1 MKASAVSS
9 VDSGA
14 CAMARAAL
22 TFCMAGGLLLLASS
36 FSAQAQDRVLDF
48 DIPAQPLSSAIR
60 ALSDFADI
68 QVLYVESVVG
78 GWRSKALHGPHTV
91 SQALDTILTGS
102 GLGYTF
108 TAPGAVAIREI
119 DPDADDRQG
128 IDRYTIGADRHLDLG
143 TIVVSNVRNP
153 LESLPASTT
162 ILSGEEIVDK
172 SPLRQPVDVLRGV
185 PGLQVSTLSQG
196 GFRER
201 FIIRG
206 FASAGESVAS
216 FLDGAPLNES
226 NGHGDGSIDLGTII
240 PEEIDRV
247 EVIRGPVSPLYGN
260 FSRSA
265 SINFITK
272 NRVDETMARYTLGG
286 WGTRRA
292 AATLGRVQGKFSQ
305 YYAIDSYRSAGFREN
320 SDSMRTNMSA
330 RWTYLLSPRSTLRFS
345 GRSYAAKWNAPGYL
359 TQAEWDAGQWQESNT
374 DLDGGEKKRYDL
386 SVNYNYAFSDADS
399 IGLTAFMY
407 NTDFH
412 RWRDIGSPQ
421 VEEHNALTGV
431 MVKALYSRRESYFSA
446 RDDLLF
452 GVDLLQED
460 GVRQT
465 WNNTIPWTRTEIA
478 EDGDYYQRSYSL
490 YTQMEMKPSPKIGVM
505 LGLRYDRF
513 DVSLDRKEIE
523 SGAHTGAVSSF
534 DNVMATISPK
544 VAISYD
550 PSPAWT
556 IFGNAGKG
564 FYLPA
569 MFDKFLSDTI
579 EPVDLSFYELG
590 MRVRPGAR
598 AWGSVSLF
606 RIDAEN
612 DVTREGD
619 PRGPLVNA
627 GDVRRQGIEVQA
639 GVTLADGLDL
649 LGSVSYF
656 DAEFRDY
663 ASGGVDLSGNVPT
676 EVPPYFYT
684 AGMDYFSEK
693 HGIGARL
700 TLNGKGAVW
709 LSNENVH
716 RYGSY
721 AYLDAQAYVH
731 RGPYLFDI
739 KLGNVTNRR
748 YAEYAFSGVT
758 PGSQRYGPAR
768 PFNVT
773 VSVTARF

>member
-1 MKASAVSS
+1 M
-9 VDSGA
+9 
-14 CAMARAAL
+14 
-22 TFCMAGGLLLLASS
+22 F
-36 FSAQAQDRVLDF
+36 DF
-48 DIPAQPLSSAIR
+48 DIPAQPMSSAIR

-78 GWRSKALHGPHTV
+78 ERRSKALRGPYTV
-91 SQALDTILTGS
+91 SQALDAMLIGS

-108 TAPGAVAIREI
+108 TAPGAIAIRELGTGQ
-119 DPDADDRQG
+119 DGRRQA
-128 IDRYTIGADRHLDLG
+128 DRYGIAADRRLDLG

-162 ILSGEEIVDK
+162 ILSGEEIVDQ

-206 FASAGESVAS
+206 FASAGESVAT

-240 PEEIDRV
+240 PEEIDRI
-247 EVIRGPVSPLYGN
+247 EVIRGPVSPRYGN

-272 NRVDETMARYTLGG
+272 NRVDETVARYTLGG

-292 AATLGRVQGKFSQ
+292 AATLGRVHGGFSQ
-305 YYAIDSYRSAGFREN
+305 YYAIDSYQSAGFREN
-320 SDSMRTNMSA
+320 SDSVRTNMSA
-330 RWTYLLSPRSTLRFS
+330 RWTYLLSSRSTLRFS

-374 DLDGGEKKRYDL
+374 ELDGGEKKRYDL
-386 SVNYNYAFSDADS
+386 SFNYNYAYSDTDS
-399 IGLTAFMY
+399 IGLTGFVY

-421 VEEHNALTGV
+421 VEEHNALTGL
-431 MVKALYSRRESYFSA
+431 MVKALYSRRASYFTA

-452 GVDLLQED
+452 GVDLLRED

-465 WNNTIPWTRTEIA
+465 WNNDIPWTRGAIT
-478 EDGDYYQRSYSL
+478 EDGDYYQRSYAF
-490 YTQMEMKPSPKIGVM
+490 YTQLEMVPSPKVGVM

-513 DVSLDRKEIE
+513 DVSLDRKDIE
-523 SGAHTGAVSSF
+523 AGAHTGAVSRF
-534 DNVMATISPK
+534 DNAMATISPK

-579 EPVDLSFYELG
+579 EPVDLTFYEFG
-590 MRVRPGAR
+590 WRVRSGAR
-598 AWGSVSLF
+598 AWGSMSLF

-612 DVTREGD
+612 DVTRDGD
-619 PRGPLVNA
+619 PLGPLVNA

-656 DAEFRDY
+656 DAEFRNY
-663 ASGGVDLSGNVPT
+663 VSAGVDLSGNVPI

-684 AGMDYFSEK
+684 VGMDYFDERR
-693 HGIGARL
+693 GIGARM

-739 KLGNVTNRR
+739 KLGNITNRR

-773 VSVTARF
+773 VSMTARF

>member
-1 MKASAVSS
+1 M
-9 VDSGA
+9 
-14 CAMARAAL
+14 
-22 TFCMAGGLLLLASS
+22 F
-36 FSAQAQDRVLDF
+36 DF
-48 DIPAQPLSSAIR
+48 DIPAQPMSSAIR

-78 GWRSKALHGPHTV
+78 ERRSKALRGPYTV
-91 SQALDTILTGS
+91 SQALDAMLIGS

-108 TAPGAVAIREI
+108 TAPGAIAIRELGTGQ
-119 DPDADDRQG
+119 DGRRQA
-128 IDRYTIGADRHLDLG
+128 DRYGIAADRRLDLG

-162 ILSGEEIVDK
+162 ILSGEEIVDQ

-206 FASAGESVAS
+206 FASAGESVAT

-240 PEEIDRV
+240 PEEIDRI
-247 EVIRGPVSPLYGN
+247 EVIRGPVSPRYGN

-272 NRVDETMARYTLGG
+272 NRVDETVARYTLGG

-292 AATLGRVQGKFSQ
+292 AATLGRVHGGFSQ
-305 YYAIDSYRSAGFREN
+305 YYAIDSYQSAGFREN
-320 SDSMRTNMSA
+320 SDSVRTNMSA
-330 RWTYLLSPRSTLRFS
+330 RWTYLLSSRSTLRFS

-374 DLDGGEKKRYDL
+374 ELDGGEKKRYDL
-386 SVNYNYAFSDADS
+386 SFNYNYAYSDTDS
-399 IGLTAFMY
+399 IGLTGFVY

-421 VEEHNALTGV
+421 VEEHNALTGL
-431 MVKALYSRRESYFSA
+431 MVKALYSRRASYFTA

-452 GVDLLQED
+452 GVDLLRED

-465 WNNTIPWTRTEIA
+465 WNNDIPWTRGAIT
-478 EDGDYYQRSYSL
+478 EDGDYYQRSYAF
-490 YTQMEMKPSPKIGVM
+490 YTQLEMVPSPKVGVM

-513 DVSLDRKEIE
+513 DVSLDRKDIE
-523 SGAHTGAVSSF
+523 AGAHTGAVSRF
-534 DNVMATISPK
+534 DNAMATISPK

-579 EPVDLSFYELG
+579 EPVDLTFYEFG
-590 MRVRPGAR
+590 WRVRSGAR
-598 AWGSVSLF
+598 AWGSMSLF

-612 DVTREGD
+612 DVTRDGD
-619 PRGPLVNA
+619 PLGPLVNA

-656 DAEFRDY
+656 DAEFRNY
-663 ASGGVDLSGNVPT
+663 VSAGVDLSGNVPT

-684 AGMDYFSEK
+684 VGMDYFDERR
-693 HGIGARL
+693 GIGARM

-739 KLGNVTNRR
+739 KLGNITNRR

-773 VSVTARF
+773 VSMTARF